1 MNASRYTKETSL
13 VATREPTAEEAR
25 RGAEIVF
32 EREDED
38 GRQYTI
44 LASRCYESWEQ
55 WGEIAEVLSDNVPD
69 VERWRGTLEDEPD
82 EE

>member
-1 MNASRYTKETSL
+1 MNASRYTRETSL
-13 VATREPTAEEAR
+13 VATRKPTPDEVK

-38 GRQYTI
+38 GKQYTI

-55 WGEIAEVLSDNVPD
+55 WGEIAEVLGDNVPD
-69 VERWRGTLEDEPD
+69 VEEWRSTVRTRRGEY
-82 EE
+82 